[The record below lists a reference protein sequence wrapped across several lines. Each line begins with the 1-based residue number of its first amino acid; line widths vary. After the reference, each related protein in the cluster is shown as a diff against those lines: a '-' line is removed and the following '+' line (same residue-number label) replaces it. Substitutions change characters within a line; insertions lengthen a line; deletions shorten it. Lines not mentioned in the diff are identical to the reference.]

1 MSFINL
7 EHGNAVSLLEYA
19 VCAKIRAAIYD
30 IVNIMETTT
39 ETPMGKVITTLV
51 IENLIDRADAER
63 SMIPIEQI
71 RSVTLE
77 NVLVDT
83 GATTLCLPKD
93 VIAKLG
99 LRILKQVVVEAATGI
114 SEARIFRDASI
125 SLCGREGTFE
135 CLELPEG
142 KTPLLGVIPME
153 ALGIEVDLK
162 NQRLKVLPD
171 GPTETYLTIL

>member
-1 MSFINL
+1 MWKYVLKLKQQFMIIN
-7 EHGNAVSLLEYA
+7 V
-19 VCAKIRAAIYD
+19 R
-30 IVNIMETTT
+30 ETTT
-39 ETPMGKVITTLV
+39 ETPRGKVIATLV
-51 IENLIDRADAER
+51 IRNRSDEAKAEDALL
-63 SMIPIEQI
+63 PIEQV

-93 VIAKLG
+93 VIARLG
-99 LRILKQVVVEAATGI
+99 LKILKQVVGETATGI
-114 SEARIFRDASI
+114 SEARIFQDAKI

-135 CLELPEG
+135 CWELPEG

-162 NQRLKVLPD
+162 HQSLKVLPD

>member
-1 MSFINL
+1 LAGLNSAL
-7 EHGNAVSLLEYA
+7 Y
-19 VCAKIRAAIYD
+19 AKIKVAIFRMK
-30 IVNIMETTT
+30 IMQSTTESLMEKVTTT
-39 ETPMGKVITTLV
+39 LAIQ
-51 IENLIDRADAER
+51 NLIDQADAER
-63 SMIPIEQI
+63 GMIPVEQI
-71 RSVTLE
+71 RSVILE

-93 VIAKLG
+93 VIARLG
-99 LRILKQVVVEAATGI
+99 LRILKQVVVETATGI

-162 NQRLKVLPD
+162 HQSLKVLPD

>member
-1 MSFINL
+1 MHS
-7 EHGNAVSLLEYA
+7 
-19 VCAKIRAAIYD
+19 
-30 IVNIMETTT
+30 TT
-39 ETPMGKVITTLV
+39 ESLMGKVTTTLV

-63 SMIPIEQI
+63 SMIPIEEI

-93 VIAKLG
+93 VIARLG
-99 LRILKQVVVEAATGI
+99 LRILKQVVVETATGI

-125 SLCGREGTFE
+125 FLCGREGTFE

>member
-1 MSFINL
+1 MYDPRI
-7 EHGNAVSLLEYA
+7 GGI
-19 VCAKIRAAIYD
+19 CAKMKAEIYD
-30 IVNIMETTT
+30 IMKIMQSTT
-39 ETPMGKVITTLV
+39 ETPMGKVTTTLA

-93 VIAKLG
+93 VIARLG
-99 LRILKQVVVEAATGI
+99 LRILKQVVVETATGI
-114 SEARIFRDASI
+114 SEARIFQDAKI
-125 SLCGREGTFE
+125 YLCGREGTFE

-162 NQRLKVLPD
+162 NQRLKVLPE
-171 GPTETYLTIL
+171 GPTETYWTIL

>member
-1 MSFINL
+1 MFCFFSEAYL
-7 EHGNAVSLLEYA
+7 Y
-19 VCAKIRAAIYD
+19 AKIKAALYD
-30 IVNIMETTT
+30 IVTIMQAAT
-39 ETPMGKVITTLV
+39 ENQRGKVITTIV
-51 IENLIDRADAER
+51 ITNRIDEAKAEDGL
-63 SMIPIEQI
+63 IPIAQV

-83 GATTLCLPKD
+83 GATTLCLPKN
-93 VIAKLG
+93 VIARLG
-99 LRILKQVVVEAATGI
+99 LKILKQVVVETATGI
-114 SEARIFRDASI
+114 SEARIFQDAKI

>member
-1 MSFINL
+1 MCWRDGINA
-7 EHGNAVSLLEYA
+7 AVY
-19 VCAKIRAAIYD
+19 AKIKKAIFRMK
-30 IVNIMETTT
+30 IMQSTT
-39 ETPMGKVITTLV
+39 ESLMGKVTTTLA
-51 IENLIDRADAER
+51 IQNLIDKADAER
-63 SMIPIEQI
+63 GMIPVDQI
-71 RSVTLE
+71 RSVILE

-93 VIAKLG
+93 VIARLG
-99 LRILKQVVVEAATGI
+99 LRILKQVVVETATGI
-114 SEARIFRDASI
+114 SEARIFQDAKI

-162 NQRLKVLPD
+162 HQSLKVLPD

>member
-1 MSFINL
+1 MQS
-7 EHGNAVSLLEYA
+7 
-19 VCAKIRAAIYD
+19 
-30 IVNIMETTT
+30 TT
-39 ETPMGKVITTLV
+39 ETPMEKVTTTLAIV
-51 IENLIDRADAER
+51 NLIDQADAER
-63 SMIPIEQI
+63 AMIPIEQI

-93 VIAKLG
+93 VIARLG
-99 LRILKQVVVEAATGI
+99 LRILKQVVVETARGI
-114 SEARIFRDASI
+114 SEARIFQDAKI

>member
-1 MSFINL
+1 MQSI
-7 EHGNAVSLLEYA
+7 A
-19 VCAKIRAAIYD
+19 
-30 IVNIMETTT
+30 
-39 ETPMGKVITTLV
+39 ETPMGKVTTTLA
-51 IENLIDRADAER
+51 IQNLIDQADAER
-63 SMIPIEQI
+63 GMIPIEQI
-71 RSVTLE
+71 RSVILE

-93 VIAKLG
+93 VIARLG
-99 LRILKQVVVEAATGI
+99 LRILKQVVVETATGI
-114 SEARIFRDASI
+114 SEPRIFQDAKI

>member
-1 MSFINL
+1 MKIMQSTT
-7 EHGNAVSLLEYA
+7 ESL
-19 VCAKIRAAIYD
+19 
-30 IVNIMETTT
+30 MEKVTTT
-39 ETPMGKVITTLV
+39 LAIQ
-51 IENLIDRADAER
+51 NLIDQADAER
-63 SMIPIEQI
+63 GMIPVEQI
-71 RSVTLE
+71 RSVILE

-93 VIAKLG
+93 VIARLG
-99 LRILKQVVVEAATGI
+99 LRILKQVVVETATGI

-162 NQRLKVLPD
+162 HQSLKVLPD

>member
-1 MSFINL
+1 M
-7 EHGNAVSLLEYA
+7 H
-19 VCAKIRAAIYD
+19 AKIKAPIYYMMKTMQ
-30 IVNIMETTT
+30 ITT
-39 ETPMGKVITTLV
+39 ETPMGKVTTTL
-51 IENLIDRADAER
+51 IITNRLDEGKAEDGL
-63 SMIPIEQI
+63 IPIEQV

-93 VIAKLG
+93 VIARLG
-99 LRILKQVVVEAATGI
+99 LKILKQVVVETATGV
-114 SEARIFRDASI
+114 STARIFQDTKI

-153 ALGIEVDLK
+153 ALGIEIDLK
-162 NQRLKVLPD
+162 NQKLKVLPD
-171 GPTETYLTIL
+171 GPTETYWTVL

>member
-1 MSFINL
+1 
-7 EHGNAVSLLEYA
+7 
-19 VCAKIRAAIYD
+19 
-30 IVNIMETTT
+30 METTT
-39 ETPMGKVITTLV
+39 ETPRGKVITTVV
-51 IENLIDRADAER
+51 ITNRLDEGKAEDNL
-63 SMIPIEQI
+63 IPIEQV

-77 NVLVDT
+77 NVWVDT

-93 VIAKLG
+93 VIARLG
-99 LRILKQVVVEAATGI
+99 LKILKQVVVETATGI
-114 SEARIFRDASI
+114 SEARIFQDAKI

-135 CLELPEG
+135 CLELPKG

>member
-1 MSFINL
+1 MMK
-7 EHGNAVSLLEYA
+7 AMQTA
-19 VCAKIRAAIYD
+19 
-30 IVNIMETTT
+30 T
-39 ETPMGKVITTLV
+39 ENQMGKVTTTLV
-51 IENLIDRADAER
+51 IKNRLDEGNAGNGL
-63 SMIPIEQI
+63 IPIEQV

-93 VIAKLG
+93 VIARLG
-99 LRILKQVVVEAATGI
+99 LNILKQVVVETATGV
-114 SEARIFRDASI
+114 SEARIFQDAKI

-153 ALGIEVDLK
+153 ALGIEIDLK

-171 GPTETYLTIL
+171 GPTETYWTIL

>member
-1 MSFINL
+1 L
-7 EHGNAVSLLEYA
+7 YG
-19 VCAKIRAAIYD
+19 KIKTAIFQTK
-30 IVNIMETTT
+30 IMQSIA
-39 ETPMGKVITTLV
+39 ETPMGKVTTTLA
-51 IENLIDRADAER
+51 IQNLIDQADAER
-63 SMIPIEQI
+63 GMIPVEQI
-71 RSVTLE
+71 RSVILE

-93 VIAKLG
+93 VIARLG
-99 LRILKQVVVEAATGI
+99 LRILKQVVVETATGI
-114 SEARIFRDASI
+114 SEARIFQDAKI

-162 NQRLKVLPD
+162 NQKLKVLSD